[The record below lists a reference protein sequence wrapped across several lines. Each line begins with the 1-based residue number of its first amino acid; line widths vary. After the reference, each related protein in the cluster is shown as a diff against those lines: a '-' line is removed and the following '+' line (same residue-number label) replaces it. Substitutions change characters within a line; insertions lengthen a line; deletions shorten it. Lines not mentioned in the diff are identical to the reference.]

1 MRKIKIVF
9 FTGAG
14 VSAESGLE
22 TFRDSENGLWN
33 NFRIEDVCSP
43 LAWSNNPRLVL
54 DFYNERR
61 RQYLSVQ
68 PNKAH
73 DLIAA
78 LESDFEVTVVTQN
91 VDDLHER
98 AGSTKVIHLHG
109 EITKVRSTV
118 DKELI
123 YKTNKAVVLGDL
135 CEKGSQ
141 LRPHV
146 VWFGEELNKQ
156 LVHEAMVELLEC
168 DICVVIGTSLEV
180 YPANTLPILLNEN
193 CKLIVINP
201 DETMDSNAFSRD
213 FYFIQETASMGMR
226 LFYDSVLRNQVEN
239 ELMQYNMDLD
249 INLL

>member
-43 LAWSNNPRLVL
+43 LGWSNNPRLVL

-123 YKTNKAVVLGDL
+123 YKTDKAVVLGDL

-156 LVHEAMVELLEC
+156 FVHEAMVELLEC
-168 DICVVIGTSLEV
+168 DVCVVIGTSLEV
-180 YPANTLPILLNEN
+180 YPANTLPVLLNEN

-213 FYFIQETASMGMR
+213 FYFMQETATMGMR

-239 ELMQYNMDLD
+239 
-249 INLL
+249 